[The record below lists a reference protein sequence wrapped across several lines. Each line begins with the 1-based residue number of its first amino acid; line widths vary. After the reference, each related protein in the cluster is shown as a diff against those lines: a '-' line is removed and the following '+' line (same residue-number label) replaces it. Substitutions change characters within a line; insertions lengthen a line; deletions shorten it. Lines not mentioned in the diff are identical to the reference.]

1 MFKFY
6 GHLAYGLASSQNDS
20 FYIMNSY
27 TVGQTIGGYTI
38 TRVEAYKQVQGT
50 YLELQHNA
58 TGAKHMHIACA
69 DDNNAFT
76 VTFPT
81 IPQDDTG
88 VAHILEHIVLCGSEK
103 FPVRDPFFS
112 MLPRSL
118 NTFMNAMTS
127 SAWTTYPFST
137 RNQKDF
143 FNLLEVYL
151 DATFFPKISEEAYK
165 QEAWRFEFADG
176 ANPSTPLE
184 YKGIVF
190 NEMKG
195 AMANAGDRLY
205 RALSAAV
212 FPDITYGNNSGGE
225 PSAIPNLTWQDLKDF
240 HATHYHPSNSYFYT
254 YGNFDLENTLKMI
267 EDNVLSRFSK
277 LEKDWSIPNQPR
289 FTAPRYTEISYAVA
303 PSEASAKKAQ
313 VVMAW
318 LTAPITDGFLLLS
331 LRILQRV
338 LLANASSP
346 LRRALIESQL
356 GSALSDYTGLNDDP
370 REAIFSAGLKDADLE
385 DTQKI
390 EQLILGT
397 LEQIVQDG
405 VDQEAVDAAIHR
417 FEIEAREVSNA
428 GFPFAFKPGFDAMGA
443 YLYGGDAF
451 SALQLDADLEKL
463 AVVRAN
469 GAYFENL
476 IKTQLLE
483 NSHRVTLV
491 LKPDPDLT
499 AREELEEKTKLE
511 QIKTQLSP
519 TQTAQIIA
527 DAKKLEADQNSQQ
540 NFDLLPTLELS
551 DVPMH
556 FEDVPHSIETI
567 HGATVGIFAQP
578 TQGLTYLDYNLDFS
592 GLSASHKALL
602 PFFAF
607 AITKMG
613 AGSSNY
619 LEMANRIEA
628 HTGGINA
635 GIGFRRAP
643 NDLNTVRQ
651 SFAFSVKTLHRN
663 LEPTFGILKDFLC
676 HTVFDRAHLKNLL
689 GMYKASLDNRLTS
702 AGHMYAARMA
712 EAQLSNLGALRE
724 TMEGITHV
732 RLARELATRDEAG
745 LNNLIGEFKE
755 IMTALF
761 RAPNARICITT
772 DTEQIETVKTQM
784 TTLLAALPA
793 QAPISSSEMPDLH
806 PRQARAVS
814 VATPVAYDVAL
825 FTTVPF
831 THADAPKFMALS
843 EYLRNRYLHK
853 EIREKGGAYGGFA
866 GANREDGTFALVS
879 YRDPHIKRT
888 FDVFDGIA
896 EFMAQPFEKDALKE
910 SILAACADLDPL
922 SSPDTKGRSRFF
934 NDLSGYTLEARAAF
948 KQRLLE
954 TTEEDLRRIA
964 QQYLQSPSRAVV
976 SSAEKIEEA
985 NALMNGI
992 FTSEAV

>member
-1 MFKFY
+1 VKETY
-6 GHLAYGLASSQNDS
+6 SL
-20 FYIMNSY
+20 
-27 TVGQTIGGYTI
+27 GQTIGGYTV

-50 YLELQHNA
+50 YLELKHNA
-58 TGAKHMHIACA
+58 TGAKHMHVACA
-69 DDNNAFT
+69 DDNNAFML
-76 VTFPT
+76 TFPT

-151 DATFFPKISEEAYK
+151 DATFFPKISEEAYQ

-176 ANPSTPLE
+176 ANPETPLE

-205 RALSAAV
+205 RALSAAI

-225 PSAIPNLTWQDLKDF
+225 PSAIPDLTWQNLKDF

-254 YGNFDLENTLKMI
+254 YGNFSLKDTLEVI
-267 EDNVLSRFSK
+267 EKNVLSRFTK
-277 LEKDWSIPNQPR
+277 LEKDWSVPNQPR
-289 FTAPRYTEISYAVA
+289 FTEPRYTEVSYAIA
-303 PSEASAKKAQ
+303 PTEAIAKKAQ
-313 VVMAW
+313 VIVAW
-318 LTAPITDGFLLLS
+318 LTTPITNGFELLS

-346 LRRALIESQL
+346 LRRALIESNL

-370 REAIFSAGLKDADLE
+370 REAMFSAGLKDADLA
-385 DTQKI
+385 DTNKI
-390 EQLILGT
+390 ERLILET
-397 LEQIVQDG
+397 LEQIVQNG
-405 VDQEAVDAAIHR
+405 VDQAAVDAAIHR

-428 GFPFAFKPGFDAMGA
+428 GFPFAFKPGFDALGA
-443 YLYGGDAF
+443 YLYGGDPF

-463 AVVRAN
+463 AIARKN

-476 IKTQLLE
+476 IKTHLLE
-483 NSHRVTLV
+483 NPHRVTLV
-491 LKPDPDLT
+491 LKPDPELT
-499 AREELEEKTKLE
+499 AREEAEEKAKLE

-519 TQTAQIIA
+519 AQTAQIIA
-527 DAKKLEADQNSQQ
+527 DAAKLEADQNSQQ
-540 NFDLLPTLELS
+540 NFDLLPTVELS
-551 DVPMH
+551 DVPMT
-556 FEDVPHSIETI
+556 FEDVPHSLETI
-567 HGATVGIFAQP
+567 HGATVGLFAQP
-578 TQGLTYLDYNLDFS
+578 TQGLTYLDYNIDFS

-607 AITKMG
+607 AMTKMG
-613 AGSSNY
+613 AGNSTY

-643 NDLNTVRQ
+643 NDLNIVRQ

-663 LEPTFGILKDFLC
+663 LEPTFGILQDFLC
-676 HTVFDRAHLKNLL
+676 NTQFDRAHLKNLL

-712 EAQLSNLGALRE
+712 EAQLSGLGALRE

-732 RLARELATRDEAG
+732 RLARELATRDDAG
-745 LNNLIGEFKE
+745 LDSLIAEFKE

-761 RAPNARICITT
+761 CAGNARICITT
-772 DTEQIETVKTQM
+772 DADQISTVKTQM

-793 QAPISSSEMPDLH
+793 FAPSSSSELPDIH

-831 THADAPKFMALS
+831 VHPDAPKFMALS

-866 GANREDGTFALVS
+866 GANREDGTFALIS

-888 FDVFDGIA
+888 FDIFDGIND
-896 EFMAQPFEKDALKE
+896 FMAQPFEKDALKE

-922 SSPDTKGRSRFF
+922 GSPDTKGRSRFF
-934 NDLSGYTLEARAAF
+934 NDLSGYTLEARATF
-948 KQRLLE
+948 KKRLLE
-954 TTEEDLRRIA
+954 TSEDDLRRIA
-964 QQYLQSPSRAVV
+964 KAYLQNPRIAVV
-976 SSAEKIEEA
+976 SSQEKIDQA

-992 FTSEAV
+992 FNSEAV